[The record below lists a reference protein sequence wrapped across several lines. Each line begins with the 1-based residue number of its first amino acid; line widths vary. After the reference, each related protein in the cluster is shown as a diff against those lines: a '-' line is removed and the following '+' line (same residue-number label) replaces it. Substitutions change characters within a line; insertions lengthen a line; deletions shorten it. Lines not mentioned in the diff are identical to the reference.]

1 MPSFDFGMPVPSTS
15 AISIPEQ
22 LTIVDHAESL
32 GYDALF
38 VAESWGR
45 EAFTRL
51 GLFGE
56 HTESIRLGTGIV
68 PVHSRSP
75 TLLAQAIA
83 TLDEITDGRAFLG
96 LGLSSPAVIES
107 WHGIDFEPALRRQRE
122 TIEIINQALSG
133 DPVEYPGSVFDLEHF
148 HLRFDP
154 PRDDLPIYV
163 AAQGPTNCKLVGEY
177 ADGWL
182 PNRIPVSR
190 LSSVREYIQDGARE
204 RNRSPS
210 AIQTIP
216 YVTSCVLDDG
226 NRARNRCRDAIAF
239 YVGAMGSYHFE
250 AVARNGYRPEAETI
264 QAHWQAGDHTKARAA
279 VTDELLDEI
288 TLSGTPE
295 EVEPILNNYEDIAEM
310 VVTLPPST
318 ASLDEITT
326 TMEYIKSL

>member
-1 MPSFDFGMPVPSTS
+1 MPSFDLGMPVPSTS

-22 LTIVDHAESL
+22 LTLVDHAESL

-51 GLFGE
+51 GLFAA
-56 HTESIRLGTGIV
+56 HTQSIRLGTGIV

-75 TLLAQAIA
+75 TLLAQAAA

-107 WHGIDFEPALRRQRE
+107 WHGIEFEPGLRRQRE
-122 TIEIINQALSG
+122 TIEIIKQALSG
-133 DPVEYPGSVFDLEHF
+133 DTVEYSGSVFDLEHF

-154 PRDDLPIYV
+154 PRDSLPIYV
-163 AAQGPTNCKLVGEY
+163 AAQGPTNCQLVGEF

-190 LSSVREYIQDGARE
+190 LSSARESLEKGARK
-204 RNRSPS
+204 RNR
-210 AIQTIP
+210 AISSIETIP
-216 YVTSCVLDDG
+216 YVTSCVLEDG
-226 NRARNRCRDAIAF
+226 EHARDRCREAIAF
-239 YVGAMGSYHFE
+239 YVGAMGSYHYE
-250 AVARNGYRPEAETI
+250 AVARNGYRSVAETI
-264 QAHWQAGDHTKARAA
+264 HDHWQAGDHSKARDA
-279 VTDELLDEI
+279 VTSELLDEI

-295 EVEPILNNYEDIAEM
+295 DVAPILEAYEDIADM

-318 ASLDEITT
+318 ATLDEITA
-326 TMEYIKSL
+326 TMRNITSL